1 MSATLR
7 NPTEAMRL
15 LSHTARM
22 TNRQSLE
29 RPYYTTPSDKRPDD
43 GDLYCH
49 DMEYESEYRRRY
61 RANEFPERLDDNPR
75 GDDQTFS
82 TWMHF
87 RMCKDKVISPNEAL
101 FLINYFFEHM
111 NPMRP
116 IVSDYYHDPKNH
128 LELLREEPTLACT
141 IIATAARYTRLPGH
155 GALTRGHLLH
165 NSLLRHVQA
174 CTQRIIWGFGEE
186 EMGIGRTIGFIESLL
201 IFVCWGSANAG
212 VHAHVIIRITRQ
224 SNRMV
229 WMLIGLASTIA
240 HEIGLWDAD
249 SIPSRI
255 TTENDERKLRVKKHL
270 LLECVEAHFRLGKA
284 ATMQQPF
291 GLSFEL
297 VHMATTAL
305 YQSPAQTK
313 AMITS
318 KKYLSAVM
326 HYDTLLRSW
335 HESASSIP
343 SVLPA
348 LTAQAQIMYHAARSY
363 IHLIG
368 IQAIMER
375 SLSFSYS
382 NIQSDRSRVF
392 DEQGMAEVMRLPETA
407 RDLELIKVI
416 ATGCRQGM
424 ENVIKLHE
432 VDAFRN
438 TTEQVRANVISIVIC
453 ALKVASLNIEPKQD
467 MILLLKKVVHIIE
480 ASAIDDLDLG
490 PIYAE
495 SLRTLI
501 AKVENARPVRAP
513 AGGEST
519 DQGEQQQ
526 HSHYSPILSPAQNS
540 SSNDTT
546 STPST
551 GPTTGF
557 TTGASSN
564 NMTASASM
572 VPITASSSSA
582 DGAAPS
588 SFACGTGG
596 GESSM
601 AGDFGDP
608 TAGMGTE
615 MVGGAPADWSQ
626 WLAFQFDPS
635 FSAFE
640 MGHSFDAT
648 YPFLSSGMD

>member
-1 MSATLR
+1 
-7 NPTEAMRL
+7 
-15 LSHTARM
+15 
-22 TNRQSLE
+22 
-29 RPYYTTPSDKRPDD
+29 
-43 GDLYCH
+43 
-49 DMEYESEYRRRY
+49 
-61 RANEFPERLDDNPR
+61 
-75 GDDQTFS
+75 
-82 TWMHF
+82 
-87 RMCKDKVISPNEAL
+87 
-101 FLINYFFEHM
+101 
-111 NPMRP
+111 
-116 IVSDYYHDPKNH
+116 
-128 LELLREEPTLACT
+128 
-141 IIATAARYTRLPGH
+141 
-155 GALTRGHLLH
+155 
-165 NSLLRHVQA
+165 
-174 CTQRIIWGFGEE
+174 
-186 EMGIGRTIGFIESLL
+186 
-201 IFVCWGSANAG
+201 
-212 VHAHVIIRITRQ
+212 
-224 SNRMV
+224 MV

-255 TTENDERKLRVKKHL
+255 TTENDERKLRIKKHL

-291 GLSFEL
+291 GLSFEVQPPNTVIELDEKRKCLHRCLDCGIECAQL

-501 AKVENARPVRAP
+501 AKVENARPVRAQ

-519 DQGEQQQ
+519 EQGEQQQ
-526 HSHYSPILSPAQNS
+526 HSHANYSPILSPAQNS

-546 STPST
+546 STSST
-551 GPTTGF
+551 GPTTGTTGF
-557 TTGASSN
+557 TTAASSN

-572 VPITASSSSA
+572 VPITGSSSSA
-582 DGAAPS
+582 DGATSS